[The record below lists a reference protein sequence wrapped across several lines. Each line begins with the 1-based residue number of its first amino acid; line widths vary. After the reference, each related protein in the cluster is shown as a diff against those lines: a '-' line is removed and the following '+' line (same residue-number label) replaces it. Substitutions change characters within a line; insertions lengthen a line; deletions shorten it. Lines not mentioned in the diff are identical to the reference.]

1 MRLPVRLLL
10 LAALAL
16 PATPPLAAQGTDA
29 VRLSVTLVPDASRK
43 SGLLPEARVT
53 GLLEDERWT
62 SALLSGLPLRLHYRL
77 ELWRSR
83 SSWFDAAVRSID
95 WDVVVR
101 REPLLDQYSVTTVLL
116 GRTRLQRYPDLASL
130 GTALGVAYRIAVRA
144 NDKGEYYY
152 VANLSVSTL
161 SDSDLDEMDRV
172 MRGEAGAATD
182 DNGNVGD
189 AVGRTARRMLLR
201 VAGLPIM
208 RVEGRSESFDVR

>member
-16 PATPPLAAQGTDA
+16 PAAPSLAAQGPDG

>member
-16 PATPPLAAQGTDA
+16 PAAPPLAAQGADG

-83 SSWFDAAVRSID
+83 SSWFDAAVRSIE

-116 GRTRLQRYPDLASL
+116 GRTRLQRYPDLSAL
-130 GTALGVAYRIAVRA
+130 GNALGVAYRIAVRA

>member
-16 PATPPLAAQGTDA
+16 PAAPPLAAQAADG
-29 VRLSVTLVPDASRK
+29 VRLSVTLVPDATRK
-43 SGLLPEARVT
+43 SGLLPEARVR

-83 SSWFDAAVRSID
+83 ASWFDAAVRSID

-144 NDKGEYYY
+144 GDKGEYYY

>member
-16 PATPPLAAQGTDA
+16 PAAPPLAAQAADA

-43 SGLLPEARVT
+43 SGLLPEARVR

-83 SSWFDAAVRSID
+83 ASWFDAAVRSID

-116 GRTRLQRYPDLASL
+116 GRTRLQRYPDLESL
-130 GTALGVAYRIAVRA
+130 GNALGVAYRIAVRA
-144 NDKGEYYY
+144 GDKGEYYY

-182 DNGNVGD
+182 DDGNVGD

-208 RVEGRSESFDVR
+208 RVEGRSESFDVK

>member
-16 PATPPLAAQGTDA
+16 PAAPPLAAQAADA
-29 VRLSVTLVPDASRK
+29 VRLSVTLVPDATRK
-43 SGLLPEARVT
+43 SGLLPEARVR

-83 SSWFDAAVRSID
+83 ASWFDAAVRSID

-116 GRTRLQRYPDLASL
+116 GRTRLQRYPDLSAL
-130 GTALGVAYRIAVRA
+130 GNALGVAYRIAVRA

-208 RVEGRSESFDVR
+208 RVEGRSESFEVK

>member
-1 MRLPVRLLL
+1 MRLPARLLL

-16 PATPPLAAQGTDA
+16 PAASPLAAQGADG

-83 SSWFDAAVRSID
+83 ASWFDAAVRSID

-130 GTALGVAYRIAVRA
+130 GTALGVSYRIAVRA
-144 NDKGEYYY
+144 GDGGEYYY

-208 RVEGRSESFDVR
+208 RVDGRSESFEVK

>member
-16 PATPPLAAQGTDA
+16 PAAPPLTAQGTDA

-144 NDKGEYYY
+144 GDKGEYYY

>member
-1 MRLPVRLLL
+1 MRLPVRLLV

-16 PATPPLAAQGTDA
+16 PAAPSLTAQANGGVT
-29 VRLSVTLVPDASRK
+29 LSVSLVPDASRK
-43 SGLLPEARVT
+43 EGQLPEARVT
-53 GLLEDERWT
+53 GLLEDDRWT

-83 SSWFDAAVRSID
+83 ASWFDAVVRSID

-116 GRTRLQRYPDLASL
+116 GRTRLQRYPDLNAL
-130 GTALGVAYRIAVRA
+130 GAALGVAYRIAVRA
-144 NDKGEYYY
+144 SDEGEYYY
-152 VANLSVSTL
+152 VATLSVSTL

-172 MRGEAGAATD
+172 MRGETGAATD

-189 AVGRTARRMLLR
+189 AVSRSARRVLLR

-208 RVEGRSESFDVR
+208 RVEGKSATFKVR